1 MEQYINYLL
10 LYCIYNSNF
19 KIANNFKCIFN
30 SILI

>member
-10 LYCIYNSNF
+10 LYCIYDTNLNL
-19 KIANNFKCIFN
+19 NNFKCIFN